1 MALSLNIQS
10 LAYAPAALTTPRAA
24 PRTAPKMETA
34 ADLEALAK
42 ELNPTVGFYD
52 PLGLAQSGNGE
63 AGTLASEE
71 AIIGFLRQA
80 EIKHGRVAMAAFVG
94 FIVQSNGIHFP
105 WDLTTSGISHAD
117 IAAAGGPA
125 AQWDALPTA
134 SKLQIFGAIGF
145 LEGWGEN
152 SKAMSAQ
159 GQKHYMRGGKPGF
172 FPSFKETTGSGP
184 AIHPM
189 PLDLFDPFGLQKK
202 MSPEKKAKSLLA
214 EINNGRLA
222 MLGIMAFMAE
232 SKIPG
237 AVPSLAGKVAP
248 YTGEVMAPFAAG
260 DAQLPFVADMLK
272 YTLPNV

>member
-1 MALSLNIQS
+1 MALSLATVTPLSFHAPTPVRSARSTVRMETVKDLEVLAGKLNPAVGYWNPTS
-10 LAYAPAALTTPRAA
+10 LAE
-24 PRTAPKMETA
+24 MEFWGQTQ
-34 ADLEALAK
+34 EA
-42 ELNPTVGFYD
+42 
-52 PLGLAQSGNGE
+52 S
-63 AGTLASEE
+63 
-71 AIIGFLRQA
+71 IGFLRQA

-152 SKAMSAQ
+152 SKAIKAQ
-159 GQKHYMRGGKPGF
+159 GQSHYMRGGKPGF
-172 FPSFKETTGSGP
+172 YPSFQVTSGSKP
-184 AIHPM
+184 SIHPM

-202 MSPEKKAKSLLA
+202 MTPEKKQKALLA

-222 MLGIMAFMAE
+222 MIGIMAFMAE
-232 SKIPG
+232 AKLPG
-237 AVPSLAGKVAP
+237 AVPGLVGKVTP
-248 YTGEVMAPFAAG
+248 YTGEIMAPFAAG
-260 DAQLPFVADMLK
+260 DASLPYVSEMLK